1 MEQATRT
8 QSRVVAALDVGAV
21 RNIGWWHLVDD
32 TASDGTDLNDL
43 CRRIAE
49 DLAAGRQVALGF
61 EAPLWIPRASEIAML
76 GRARR
81 GDGNR
86 AWSAGAGPSVLATG
100 LQQATFVLDQL
111 MATGGCVPVGLDP
124 VGWLR
129 GDFQLLLWE
138 AFVSATAKDR
148 TAENPH
154 VSDARAAVEA
164 FRQRIAQG
172 SPTSDCDPD
181 QVISLLGAALLVSRM
196 TDDLSVM
203 GEAALVVKVN
213 APT

>member
-1 MEQATRT
+1 M
-8 QSRVVAALDVGAV
+8 VAALDVGAV

-111 MATGGCVPVGLDP
+111 MTTGGCVPVGLDP
-124 VGWLR
+124 AGWLR

-154 VSDARAAVEA
+154 VSDACAAVEA
-164 FRQRIAQG
+164 FCQRIAQV